1 MSSPIEIS
9 FDCFPLRSITR
20 FDVPIDASTE
30 FRALC
35 QRIKQATEKHGL
47 HNTYYLH
54 HGRCRFQLTN
64 DPQVGMLEFQFEG
77 TVLTE
82 PQDLKTQGVD
92 LRVDLTGETCDWL
105 TAPVVAWFSET
116 VRRALIVEFDR
127 YIAAG
132 DLQKTIARLERLQAA
147 SDAEGGFLGM
157 GI

>member
-20 FDVPIDASTE
+20 FDVPLDASAE
-30 FRALC
+30 FRAIC
-35 QRIKQATEKHGL
+35 QRIKQAVEKHGL

-64 DPQVGMLEFQFEG
+64 DPQIGMLEFQFEG
-77 TVLTE
+77 TVLTD
-82 PQDLKTQGVD
+82 PQDLKTLRAD
-92 LRVDLTGETCDWL
+92 LKVELAGETCDWL
-105 TAPVVAWFSET
+105 TAPVVAWFRET
-116 VRRALIVEFDR
+116 VSRAMLVEFDR

-132 DLQKTIARLERLQAA
+132 DLQKTVARMEKLQSA
-147 SDAEGGFLGM
+147 SDAQGGFVGM